1 MQEKVIY
8 LAGGC
13 FWGLQAYFQRIRG
26 VLTTE
31 CGYAN
36 GHTTHPRYED
46 VCHHHTG
53 HAETV
58 KVVYDADVIGLTE
71 ILRYFL
77 RVVDPV
83 SVNRQGNDVGTQYR
97 SGVYYTDIAD
107 EMLIRAIL
115 TAEQKHHKLPIAVE
129 NQPLQQF
136 YPAETEHQDYLIKHP
151 EGYCHIDLRQAD
163 VPLPIEHEVS
173 EAPSGFEVQQFHK
186 PADAQLRQQLSEEQY
201 RITQQ
206 AGTEYP
212 FSHDYDH
219 LFAPGLYVDVVSGEP
234 LFSSRDKFDSGCGWP
249 SFSQPVAVD
258 VVRAHRDSSHGMQRT
273 EVRSRYADSHL
284 GHVFSDG
291 PRERGGLRYCINGAS
306 LRFIPYAEMDEAGYG
321 VYKKWVK

>member
-151 EGYCHIDLRQAD
+151 EGYCHIGLRQAD
-163 VPLPIEHEVS
+163 VPLPVEHEVS
-173 EAPSGFEVQQFHK
+173 EASSGFDVQQFHK

-219 LFAPGLYVDVVSGEP
+219 LFAPGSM
-234 LFSSRDKFDSGCGWP
+234 SMWS
-249 SFSQPVAVD
+249 A
-258 VVRAHRDSSHGMQRT
+258 A
-273 EVRSRYADSHL
+273 SRYLVRETSL
-284 GHVFSDG
+284 TLVVVG
-291 PRERGGLRYCINGAS
+291 PASVSLWLSMSSAHIVTAVMVCSEPRCAAAMLIRIWGMYFQMDRVSVVACVIALMAQACALSLMQKWMKRGMVLIKNG
-306 LRFIPYAEMDEAGYG
+306 
-321 VYKKWVK
+321 